1 MTFIADPPT
10 LRVMMNGFDLM
21 VRTTIDVK
29 RTVNN
34 IMLKTGIM
42 TDTGISNII
51 NCGRE
56 RTRRKPW
63 PWWPMG
69 RPSKIPRWSTTHTR
83 SYIATT
89 YEERS
94 VHGQYTMHLYE
105 TRNNYYLITSANEVC
120 LQICSKIYVK
130 VAHHQSTIHLND
142 PDSGSGT

>member
-10 LRVMMNGFDLM
+10 LRVMMNGFDVM

-42 TDTGISNII
+42 TNTGISNII

-56 RTRRKPW
+56 RTRIKPW

-69 RPSKIPRWSTTHTR
+69 RPSKIPRWSTTYQKLHCNDIIIKKGRYMVNIRCICMKHVT
-83 SYIATT
+83 I
-89 YEERS
+89 
-94 VHGQYTMHLYE
+94 
-105 TRNNYYLITSANEVC
+105 ITSANEVC

>member
-51 NCGRE
+51 N
-56 RTRRKPW
+56 
-63 PWWPMG
+63 
-69 RPSKIPRWSTTHTR
+69 
-83 SYIATT
+83 
-89 YEERS
+89 
-94 VHGQYTMHLYE
+94 
-105 TRNNYYLITSANEVC
+105 
-120 LQICSKIYVK
+120 
-130 VAHHQSTIHLND
+130 
-142 PDSGSGT
+142 

>member
-56 RTRRKPW
+56 DTKKAMAMVADGSSIKDSSVVYDIPEATLQRHMKK
-63 PWWPMG
+63 G
-69 RPSKIPRWSTTHTR
+69 RYMVNIRCICMKHVTI
-83 SYIATT
+83 
-89 YEERS
+89 
-94 VHGQYTMHLYE
+94 
-105 TRNNYYLITSANEVC
+105 ITSANEVC

-130 VAHHQSTIHLND
+130 VAHHQITIHLND